1 MLTLK
6 MFAVFSTLLLLLLLP
21 LLGHAAAEEEK
32 EEEET
37 ALSRDSW
44 RDVLQGEWMLEFYA
58 PWCPACRQLQSEWH
72 KFAQKSKELGINT
85 ASVDV
90 TREPGLS
97 GRFFITS
104 LPTIYHVRDG
114 EFRQFSGPRKAADL
128 SRFVSARQWEQ
139 VTPVSA
145 WKAPPSILMTGMSW
159 LFQLSMW
166 IRQMHGWLT
175 ETLGLPTWGSY
186 VVFGLATLLLGL
198 CLGLVFILLVD
209 LLFQPKRKHLVPSEK
224 EENAFEG
231 QAEDEVERVELGG
244 QGDEIVDNGDSQASD
259 TEDGNIGVQ
268 DGDPASSEE
277 EVGELDDG
285 AGDAGATLRMRRPQP
300 GAQGLEEP

>member
-1 MLTLK
+1 MLALK

-21 LLGHAAAEEEK
+21 LLGHAAEAE

-37 ALSRDSW
+37 AALSRDSW

-72 KFAQKSKELGINT
+72 KFAQTSKDLGIKT

-224 EENAFEG
+224 EEIASEG
-231 QAEDEVERVELGG
+231 QAEDEVEIVELGG
-244 QGDEIVDNGDSQASD
+244 QGDDNVDNGDSQASD

-268 DGDPASSEE
+268 DGDPVSSEE